1 MADAQKA
8 ADFEHISNFQN
19 NGKTFW
25 TTVLCNLYR
34 RKVSKFS
41 QKFFAIAPVQR
52 EKPDELEVAIATD
65 ASNFQ
70 TGGAGTWHSVSVFG
84 MSLKL
89 SKFTQKLLVLLRL
102 LS

>member
-1 MADAQKA
+1 MIKKMADAQKA

-25 TTVLCNLYR
+25 TTILCNLYR

-52 EKPDELEVAIATD
+52 EKPDELKAGY
-65 ASNFQ
+65 SNRCF
-70 TGGAGTWHSVSVFG
+70 
-84 MSLKL
+84 
-89 SKFTQKLLVLLRL
+89 KFPDWQSRHVVQCQCNWDVLEIV
-102 LS
+102 

>member
-1 MADAQKA
+1 MANAQKA

-19 NGKTFW
+19 NGRTFW

-52 EKPDELEVAIATD
+52 EKPDELEAGYCNRHFKFPDWRSRHVVQCECIWD
-65 ASNFQ
+65 ALE
-70 TGGAGTWHSVSVFG
+70 VV
-84 MSLKL
+84 
-89 SKFTQKLLVLLRL
+89 
-102 LS
+102 